1 MSVDEIDE
9 KELPILYGL
18 WQLIPTDEPY
28 KTPTESVFMKVLIQV
43 FYWITLPVLFLFYW
57 KNERPANTENFLR
70 KVYIAALIFM
80 IPAILG
86 LLFKYKKIHLSRHEI
101 MISIWVSMFSI
112 IVLIYAS

>member
-9 KELPILYGL
+9 KELPVLYGL

-28 KTPTESVFMKVLIQV
+28 KTPIESAFMKVLIQV

-57 KNERPANTENFLR
+57 KNERPATTENFLR
-70 KVYIAALIFM
+70 KVYIATLIFT

-86 LLFKYKKIHLSRHEI
+86 LLYKYKKIYLSRYAI
-101 MISIWVSMFSI
+101 MISIWVSMFSV

>member
-28 KTPTESVFMKVLIQV
+28 KTPTESVFTKVLIQV

-57 KNERPANTENFLR
+57 KNERPATTENFLR
-70 KVYIAALIFM
+70 KVYMAMIILT
-80 IPAILG
+80 IPATLG
-86 LLFKYKKIHLSRHEI
+86 LLYKYNKIQLSRYEI
-101 MISIWVSMFSI
+101 MISIWVAMFSV